1 MKAIFAIE
9 YFAPETR
16 AVCHQRSSNLL
27 GTAFTID
34 THAMGNSLS
43 TPFFPRR

>member
-9 YFAPETR
+9 YITPETR
-16 AVCHQRSSNLL
+16 EVCCQRSSNLL

-34 THAMGNSLS
+34 SHAMGNSLS

>member
-1 MKAIFAIE
+1 MKEIFAIE

-16 AVCHQRSSNLL
+16 AVCHQRSSHLL

-34 THAMGNSLS
+34 THAMDYSLS